1 MSRPGFRVDDA
12 MAGGNVLRIPPH
24 DVGAEQAV
32 LGAIMLAPETF
43 WPVQLKL
50 KAHDFYR
57 RDHQLIYESIGE
69 LASKDKP
76 FDAVTMGTW
85 FEDHDLAEQVAGGA
99 YLVELATTTPSAA
112 NAMAYAEIVLEKSKL
127 RRLIEAGIHV
137 TNEGFYPDGKTSDE
151 IMADAIARIE
161 SSDPRADAAGL
172 PMRQLLKEN
181 FDVMQQRLEWEEDR
195 LVGMRFG
202 YPELEEL
209 LGGLQGGC
217 SYAFGGRAKMGKSII
232 LSNIADNL
240 ALQGKSVAVWSIEM
254 SARKWASRS
263 LSNVSGVEEKL
274 LERPRMMQEHHWP
287 MLTDGMQRLKDCVL
301 TVYDDSITT
310 IEKIGAQATMLKARG
325 KLDAGMIDYL
335 QLVQGPGLE
344 RRDLDVGHVSWGI
357 KQLAKKLD
365 VPFCWAFQINRG
377 NEKGHAVRPPRPSD
391 ARESGNIEQDVDAM
405 VIIHRPGYYDQKTKG
420 TRCEVALNRNGETGI
435 VRLEEQLQFCRF
447 ASSRLRWS
455 DTADQD
461 YASDGFDR

>member
-1 MSRPGFRVDDA
+1 
-12 MAGGNVLRIPPH
+12 MALRIPPH
-24 DVGAEQAV
+24 DIGAEQAV
-32 LGAIMLAPETF
+32 LGALMLAPETF
-43 WPVQLKL
+43 FPIQLKL
-50 KAHDFYR
+50 KDHDFYR
-57 RDHQLIYESIGE
+57 RDHQLIYRSISE
-69 LASKDKP
+69 LAGKDKP

-85 FEDHDLAEQVAGGA
+85 FEDQGMAEQVAGGA
-99 YLVELATTTPSAA
+99 YLVELASTTPSAA
-112 NAMAYAEIVLEKSKL
+112 NIEAYADIVLEKSKL

-137 TNEGFYPDGKTSDE
+137 TNEGFHPGNKTSDE
-151 IMADAIARIE
+151 IMADAVARIE
-161 SSDPRADAAGL
+161 STDPRADAAGS

-181 FDVMQQRLEWEEDR
+181 FDVMQQRLDWEDDR

-232 LSNIADNL
+232 LSNITDNL
-240 ALQGKSVAVWSIEM
+240 VLSGKAGAVWSIEM

-274 LERPRMMQEHHWP
+274 LERPRMMQEQHWP
-287 MLTDGMQRLKDCVL
+287 MLTNGMQRLKDCVM

-310 IEKIGAQATMLKARG
+310 IEKITAQAVMLKTRG
-325 KLDAGMIDYL
+325 KLDFAVIDYL

-344 RRDLDVGHVSWGI
+344 RRDLDVGHVSWGM
-357 KQLAKKLD
+357 KQLAKRLD
-365 VPFCWAFQINRG
+365 IPVLWAFQINRG
-377 NEKGHAVRPPRPSD
+377 NEKGTTVRPPRPSD

-405 VIIHRPGYYDQKTKG
+405 IIIHRPGYYDQKTKG

-435 VRLEEQLQFCRF
+435 IRLEEQLQFCRF
-447 ASSRLRWS
+447 APSKLKWS
-455 DTADQD
+455 DTSDND